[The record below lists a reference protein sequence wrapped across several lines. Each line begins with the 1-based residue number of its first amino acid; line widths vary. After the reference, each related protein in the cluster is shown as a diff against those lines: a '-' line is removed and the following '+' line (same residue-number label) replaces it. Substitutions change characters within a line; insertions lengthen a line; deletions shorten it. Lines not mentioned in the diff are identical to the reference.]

1 MQVLEKKNTIFKIQF
16 YTLEGLL
23 AYYTY
28 KTKPT
33 KIKSKKKV
41 TLKK

>member
-1 MQVLEKKNTIFKIQF
+1 MQALEMKNTIFKIKF
-16 YTLEGLL
+16 YTLEGLM

-33 KIKSKKKV
+33 KIK
-41 TLKK
+41 